1 MKRDGTAR
9 ISHRVPH
16 LPTLTPDNRKTY
28 PQWHAYF
35 QRVYREPVSAPV
47 DLNHFTWFYH
57 CAPFD
62 KPIRPRRQLPRK
74 QWTSDTPSNGQWLGD
89 IALSYMPRSAETKAT
104 WTLREG
110 DAFQGMRMTV
120 TKTNASILCAA
131 TLYGFFVRRN
141 RSVLTDD
148 QPTRVEVVR
157 VRDAFPAQECIWYWA
172 VRGSG
177 VFVDVPAEQPLQVF
191 PSSRREWPLYRQAT
205 TKAEFDKLDETELPT
220 YLQSKQY
227 ASALFEVA
235 HGIPELVISDNVVRN
250 HARLLQIIIHEDPR
264 TGKPMFVASPDMTS
278 HNAVSGLPTRYLST
292 GLHQTIRGGSV
303 SNEFRLIDYTL
314 HKDPPI
320 WYTQA
325 QWTLVKLLVD
335 DANTDEALRAFASQ
349 YDPKTFGE
357 MANAWLPVH
366 AYIPPPASHMP
377 PTPFDGLVTPLGLAF
392 VLRRVYALSVL
403 VTSGATLSTP
413 CPAQFRGD
421 DDPEDLTVAGWLAL
435 WLHTSQTPPRS
446 YEAVCNTIQMYAP
459 PAEVTLCRTNGLF
472 VLSYASPGSPKI
484 HSKRLSKPSATKR
497 KGHHKRRHSRRGG
510 RVSQAS
516 RKSSSSRVPKR
527 TVSTRNDAVS
537 TLSKALVTDF
547 ERVYNVRR
555 VNQNSWTFECTT
567 RPFLQ
572 LPPLV
577 LTEEEAHGHP
587 IHATHPWTKALDG
600 FKHLQSR
607 VYNALRAPY
616 FGVWSPTYRV
626 AEYYT
631 KWDVESN
638 YHYNYYLRYNRVV
651 GTLRHVLLG
660 LPASQRALRYRFLRK
675 QTPQE
680 LATRQF
686 YQTTAQT
693 TDLLID
699 YRGNVHTQLAI
710 YKFARSGRLFYHLDI
725 QRQLTRIHTLVPLK
739 YERYEVSNHRPE
751 NESVKEFLLQ
761 QALIGTQV
769 LAPGGTLL
777 FTHVVPYL
785 RPDVFQTLVCMASC
799 FTRVRFVRHELELYV
814 KVGCACV
821 FEGFRGYTEGRVAQ
835 LWSYYTAIQE
845 CTYRPNQLFRVDALP
860 SQTRTAYTQLATE
873 LAKVSL
879 PSLRTTQAWLE
890 CMDTYRPQ
898 LMSDVYAYVRR
909 KQAMLARTLLTKHV
923 GIELPTFETRQGD
936 EPALY
941 LYLVDIPGS
950 DLERQVLTPLFK
962 YSDKR
967 SSTLRKQV
975 FRRQQRTIV
984 VESIAYVTAC
994 EYPSAHPVWV
1004 LVTPPHTRFLRAFK
1018 AVTEAT
1024 AGTRL
1029 SPIRDALRA
1038 HGALT
1043 PETFARLTFVTQ
1055 KALVNNKALCSQLQY
1070 VCDTFLNIPVNAE
1083 MFASAHY
1090 LLDQLHTVLHL
1101 PAYTADGTFERPVDK
1116 VVTIHDFPVRQDW
1129 SHMTEEVSL
1138 CIDRLFDHEF
1148 NYLNREGRGWVRFSE
1163 RVLHSKQLHV
1173 LSLHSG
1179 SRWSEW
1185 LLNEYLPLL
1194 SLLSAYKHVRPLEV
1208 YLYKRPGNT
1217 HYHSNYSELDAV
1229 LDQVRFHIQPFQKT
1243 PNLEYTALPSWSTLG
1258 GANAL
1263 AVAPPLRRAVR
1274 YAVQLAAAYTTEEAD
1289 RDKVSFET
1297 VRLQAN
1303 ARPLK
1308 PEIRHYLHR
1317 LDAENAHTQKV
1328 LLSTHTLFWQVAHL
1342 AQATRVL
1349 FLPGSEACMAL
1360 FVQPDAHLVDIRRG
1374 RQTPG
1379 AGASAD
1385 GTPQSYARWV
1395 ADTDD
1400 SLSATVSATS

>member
-1 MKRDGTAR
+1 M

-74 QWTSDTPSNGQWLGD
+74 QWTSDTPTNGQWLGD
-89 IALSYMPRSAETKAT
+89 IALSYLPRSKETKAT
-104 WTLREG
+104 WALREG
-110 DAFQGMRMTV
+110 DAYQGMRMTV

-177 VFVDVPAEQPLQVF
+177 VFVDVPANQPLRVF
-191 PSSRREWPLYRQAT
+191 PSSRREWPLYQQAT

-220 YLQSKQY
+220 HLQSKQY

-250 HARLLQIIIHEDPR
+250 HARLLQIIIHEDPH

-325 QWTLVKLLVD
+325 QCTLVKLLVD

-349 YDPKTFGE
+349 YNPKTFGE

-366 AYIPPPASHMP
+366 AYIPPSAPHLP

-413 CPAQFRGD
+413 CPTQFRGD
-421 DDPEDLTVAGWLAL
+421 DDPKDLTVVGWLVR
-435 WLHTSQTPPRS
+435 WLHTCHTSSRS
-446 YEAVCNTIQMYAP
+446 YEDACNTIQ
-459 PAEVTLCRTNGLF
+459 L
-472 VLSYASPGSPKI
+472 YASPKEVAFCRAEGLFDALYPNTGLHLRPPPRKTSETRRATHVR
-484 HSKRLSKPSATKR
+484 HSRRPPH
-497 KGHHKRRHSRRGG
+497 KGEHRKRRHSRRRGG
-510 RVSQAS
+510 RDLQG
-516 RKSSSSRVPKR
+516 SSSHVR
-527 TVSTRNDAVS
+527 TMSTKQKG
-537 TLSKALVTDF
+537 TLTKAMVTDL
-547 ERVYNVRR
+547 ERVYNVRNIR
-555 VNQNSWTFECTT
+555 QNSWKLECHTT
-567 RPFLQ
+567 PFLQ
-572 LPPLV
+572 LPPIAL
-577 LTEEEAHGHP
+577 EKEDMHGHP
-587 IHATHPWTKALDG
+587 IHASHPWTKELDG
-600 FKHLQSR
+600 LKMRSR
-607 VYNALRAPY
+607 VNTTLQAPY
-616 FGVWSPTYRV
+616 YGTWSPTYRV

-631 KWDVESN
+631 QWDVEGN
-638 YHYNYYLRYNRVV
+638 YHYNYNLRYNRVV
-651 GTLRHVLLG
+651 RALRHVLLG
-660 LPASQRALRYRFLRK
+660 LPTSQRVLRYRFLRK
-675 QTPQE
+675 HTPQE

-686 YQTTAQT
+686 YQTTTQT
-693 TDLLID
+693 TDLLLD
-699 YRGNVHTQLAI
+699 YRGHVHTQSAI

-725 QRQLTRIHTLVPLK
+725 QRQITRIHTLLSLR
-739 YERYEVSNHRPE
+739 YECYEVSNHRPP
-751 NESVKEFLLQ
+751 NESITKFLFQ
-761 QALIGTQV
+761 QAVIGTQV
-769 LAPGGTLL
+769 LKRGGTLL
-777 FTHVVPYL
+777 FTHIEPYV
-785 RPDVFQTLVCMASC
+785 RSDVFQTLVCIFSC
-799 FTRVRFVRHELELYV
+799 FTRVRFVRHVFEPYT
-814 KVGCACV
+814 KVCCACV
-821 FEGFRGYTEGRVAQ
+821 FEGFRGYTNERVAQ
-835 LWSYYTAIQE
+835 LLSYYTAIRE
-845 CTYRPNQLFRVDALP
+845 CPYRPLQLFRVDAL
-860 SQTRTAYTQLATE
+860 SAKIRSVYTHMATE
-873 LAKVSL
+873 LSKVSL
-879 PSLRTTQAWLE
+879 PSLRTNRAWLE
-890 CMDTYRPQ
+890 CMDKHRPQ
-898 LMSDVYAYVRR
+898 LMSDVYAYVRS
-909 KQAMLARTLLTKHV
+909 KQEVLARVLLTKHI
-923 GIELPTFETRQGD
+923 GLDLPTFETPQTAQ
-936 EPALY
+936 PFFY

-950 DLERQVLTPLFK
+950 DLERQVLAPLFK

-975 FRRQQRTIV
+975 FRRQQRTII
-984 VESIAYVTAC
+984 VESIPYVTAC
-994 EYPSAHPVWV
+994 EYPPEHPIWI

-1018 AVTEAT
+1018 AVTVAK
-1024 AGTRL
+1024 AGSRL

-1055 KALVNNKALCSQLQY
+1055 KALVNNKALGSQLQY
-1070 VCDTFLNIPVNAE
+1070 VCDTFLRIPVNAE
-1083 MFASAHY
+1083 MFASVHY
-1090 LLDQLHTVLHL
+1090 LLYQLHAVLHL
-1101 PAYTADGTFERPVDK
+1101 PAYTVNGTFERPVDT

-1129 SHMTEEVSL
+1129 GHMTEEVSL

-1208 YLYKRPGNT
+1208 YLYKRQGNT
-1217 HYHSNYSELDAV
+1217 HYHSNYSELDVV
-1229 LDQVRFHIQPFQKT
+1229 LDQVRFHIQPYQKT
-1243 PNLEYTALPSWSTLG
+1243 PNLEFTALPSWSTLE
-1258 GANAL
+1258 GANAH
-1263 AVAPPLRRAVR
+1263 AVAPQLRRAVR
-1274 YAVQLAAAYTTEEAD
+1274 YAVQLAAAYTTED
-1289 RDKVSFET
+1289 QVSFET

-1308 PEIRHYLHR
+1308 PEIRHALHR
-1317 LDAENAHTQKV
+1317 FDAKSAHTHKV
-1328 LLSTHTLFWQVAHL
+1328 LLSTHTLFRQVAHL
-1342 AQATRVL
+1342 AHATRVL

-1360 FVQPDAHLVDIRRG
+1360 FVKPDVHLVDIRRG

-1379 AGASAD
+1379 TGASAE
-1385 GTPQSYARWV
+1385 GTPQAYARWV

-1400 SLSATVSATS
+1400 SLSVTASATS